1 MSELKRYDHFI
12 KAYTKSFVDVTGAR
26 YVYPDAGMTESV
38 EGKYV
43 EYADYAR
50 LKAEVDA
57 IREAGNALAAWT
69 LTLEHTYNHEPMD
82 GLPFSSFLCVWHDT
96 AKEGKPSE

>member
-1 MSELKRYDHFI
+1 MSVKRYDHFI
-12 KAYTKSFVDVTGAR
+12 KVYTKSFVDVTGAR

-50 LKAEVDA
+50 LKAEVERLRKAGDNLE
-57 IREAGNALAAWT
+57 RVLTDRSGSYEAGNASHEWQSAKN
-69 LTLEHTYNHEPMD
+69 YN
-82 GLPFSSFLCVWHDT
+82 
-96 AKEGKPSE
+96 PSV